1 MSEFTNDAR
10 KMLELVGGRENIV
23 SFTHCATRMRF
34 VLADDK
40 KADVK
45 GIEALSCVKGSFT
58 QGGQFQVIIGNKVSQ
73 FFDEFS
79 AVSNMDGVDKQ
90 EVKKAAKG
98 NMNLLQRAVANLAEI
113 FAPIIP
119 AIIVGGLIL
128 GFRNIIGDIKLLEDG
143 TKAITEVYPFWSG
156 VYNFL
161 WLAGEAIFTFLP
173 VGVTWSVCKKM
184 NVDQML
190 GIVLGITLV
199 SPQLMSASDYVAA
212 VEAGDPVKYWDF
224 GSFHINMVGYQSQ
237 VIPAILVG
245 LVFAVIYRFLK
256 KHVPEVIS
264 MIVVPF
270 CSLIPAIILAHTIIG
285 PFGRMLGDGL
295 AGVIMAGFNSSFA
308 WLFSG
313 IYGLLY
319 PLLVITGL
327 HHSMLPIDLQT
338 VATMGGIYT
347 FPVVALSNIAQASAV
362 MAFVFVNR
370 KDAKAREVGI
380 PSFIS
385 GYLGVTEPAMFG
397 VNLKYLYPF
406 VGAMLTSGVMGIV
419 SRLFGVIA
427 NSVGVGGLPAFLS
440 MRGDKIL
447 AYILCIVIDIA
458 LAFLLTVV
466 LSKTKL
472 KDMGVHYES
481 GK

>member
-1 MSEFTNDAR
+1 MSEFASDAR
-10 KMLELVGGRENIV
+10 RLLELVGGRENIV

-34 VLADDK
+34 VLADEK

-45 GIEALSCVKGSFT
+45 GIEALESVKGSFT
-58 QGGQFQVIIGNKVSQ
+58 QGGQFQVIIGNKVSV

-79 AVSNMDGVDKQ
+79 AVSHMEGVDKQ
-90 EVKKAAKG
+90 EVKNAAKG

-113 FAPIIP
+113 FAPLIP

-128 GFRNIIGDIKLLEDG
+128 GFRNIIGDIKLLEGG
-143 TKAITEVYPFWSG
+143 TKSVTEVYQFWNG
-156 VYNFL
+156 VYSFL
-161 WLAGEAIFTFLP
+161 WLIGETIFTFLP
-173 VGVTWSVCKKM
+173 VGVTWSVCRKM
-184 NVDQML
+184 NADQML

-199 SPQLMSASDYVAA
+199 SPQLMPASDFVAA
-212 VEAGDPVKYWDF
+212 KAAGEAVKMWDF
-224 GSFHINMVGYQSQ
+224 GWFHINMVGYQSQ

-245 LVFAVIYRFLK
+245 IVFSLIYRFLK
-256 KHVPEVIS
+256 KRIPDAVS
-264 MIVVPF
+264 MILVPF
-270 CSLIPAIILAHTIIG
+270 CSLVPAVLLAHTAIG

-295 AGVIMAGFNSSFA
+295 AGIIMAGFSSSLC

-347 FPVVALSNIAQASAV
+347 FPVVALSNIAQATAV
-362 MAFVFVNR
+362 AAFVFVNR
-370 KDAKAREVGI
+370 KDARIREIGI

-385 GYLGVTEPAMFG
+385 GFLGVTEPAMFG

-406 VGAMLTSGVMGIV
+406 IGAMLASGIMGVI

-427 NSVGVGGLPAFLS
+427 NSVGVGGIPAFLS

-447 AYILCIVIDIA
+447 VYLVCILLDMV
-458 LAFLLTVV
+458 LAFGITVI

-472 KDMGVHYES
+472 KNYGTR
-481 GK
+481 

>member
-1 MSEFTNDAR
+1 MADFKQDASR
-10 KMLELVGGRENIV
+10 LQELVGGRENIV

-45 GIEALSCVKGSFT
+45 GIEALSSVKGTFT
-58 QGGQFQVIIGNKVSQ
+58 QGGQFQVIIGNKVSV

-79 AVSNMDGVDKQ
+79 AVSHMEGVDKQ
-90 EVKKAAKG
+90 EVKQAAKG
-98 NMNLLQRAVANLAEI
+98 NMNLLQRALANLAEV
-113 FAPIIP
+113 FAPLIP

-128 GFRNIIGDIKLLEDG
+128 GFRNVIGDIKLLENG
-143 TKAITEVYPFWSG
+143 TRAITEVYPFWKG
-156 VYNFL
+156 AYDFL

-173 VGVTWSVCKKM
+173 VGVTWSVCRKM
-184 NVDQML
+184 NADQML

-212 VEAGDPVKYWDF
+212 VEAGEAVKVWDF

-245 LVFAVIYRFLK
+245 IVFSLLYRFLK
-256 KHVPEVIS
+256 KRVPEMIS

-270 CSLIPAIILAHTIIG
+270 FSLIPAIILAHTVIG

-295 AGVIMAGFNSSFA
+295 AGIIMAGFNSSFN

-327 HHSMLPIDLQT
+327 HHAMLPIDLQT
-338 VATMGGIYT
+338 AATMGGIYT
-347 FPVVALSNIAQASAV
+347 FPVVALSNIAQATAV
-362 MAFVFVNR
+362 AAFVFVNR
-370 KDAKAREVGI
+370 HDRRAKEVGV
-380 PSFIS
+380 PAFIS

-406 VGAMLTSGVMGIV
+406 VGAMLASGVMGIA
-419 SRLFGVIA
+419 SRLAGVIA
-427 NSVGVGGLPAFLS
+427 NSVGVGGIPAFLS
-440 MRGDKIL
+440 MRGDKML
-447 AYILCIVIDIA
+447 LYILCIAADIV
-458 LAFLLTVV
+458 LAFLFTVL
-466 LSKTKL
+466 LSRTK
-472 KDMGVHYES
+472 MGEYGNH
-481 GK
+481 

>member
-1 MSEFTNDAR
+1 MADFKQDAGELL
-10 KMLELVGGRENIV
+10 KLVGGRENIV

-34 VLADDK
+34 VLADEK

-45 GIEALSCVKGSFT
+45 GIEALDSVKGTFT
-58 QGGQFQVIIGNKVSQ
+58 QGGQFQVIIGNKVAV

-79 AVSNMDGVDKQ
+79 AISHMEGVDKQ
-90 EVKKAAKG
+90 EVKQAAKG
-98 NMNLLQRAVANLAEI
+98 NMNLLQRAVANLAEV
-113 FAPIIP
+113 FAPLIP

-128 GFRNIIGDIKLLEDG
+128 GFRNIIGDIKLLDGG
-143 TKAITEVYPFWSG
+143 TKSITEVSQFWNG
-156 VYNFL
+156 AYNFL

-173 VGVTWSVCKKM
+173 VGVTWSVCRKM
-184 NVDQML
+184 NADQML

-212 VEAGDPVKYWDF
+212 VEAGDPVKMWDF

-237 VIPAILVG
+237 VIPA
-245 LVFAVIYRFLK
+245 
-256 KHVPEVIS
+256 
-264 MIVVPF
+264 M
-270 CSLIPAIILAHTIIG
+270 ILAHTVIG

-295 AGVIMAGFNSSFA
+295 AGIIMASFNSPVN

-327 HHSMLPIDLQT
+327 HHAMLPIDLQT
-338 VATMGGIYT
+338 AATMGGIYT
-347 FPVVALSNIAQASAV
+347 FPVVALSNIAQATAV
-362 MAFVFVNR
+362 AAFVFINR
-370 KDAKAREVGI
+370 HDAKAKEVGI
-380 PSFIS
+380 PAFIS

-406 VGAMLTSGVMGIV
+406 VGAMLASGVMGIF
-419 SRLFGVIA
+419 SRLAGVIA
-427 NSVGVGGLPAFLS
+427 NSVGVGGIPAFLS

-447 AYILCIVIDIA
+447 IYIVCIAADIV
-458 LAFLLTVV
+458 LAFLFTLL
-466 LSKTKL
+466 LSGTKL
-472 KDMGVHYES
+472 KDYGNH
-481 GK
+481 

>member
-1 MSEFTNDAR
+1 MAEFSKDAER
-10 KMLELVGGRENIV
+10 LLELVGGKENIV

-34 VLADDK
+34 VLADEK
-40 KADVK
+40 KADISKIEELSSVK
-45 GIEALSCVKGSFT
+45 GTFT
-58 QGGQFQVIIGNKVSQ
+58 QGGQFQVIVGNKVSM

-79 AVSNMDGVDKQ
+79 KISNMDGVDKQ
-90 EVKKAAKG
+90 EAKAAAKG
-98 NMNLLQRAVANLAEI
+98 NMNLLQRAVANLSEI

-143 TKAITEVYPFWSG
+143 TKAITEVYQVWAG
-156 VYNFL
+156 IYNFL
-161 WLAGEAIFTFLP
+161 WLIGEAIFVFLP
-173 VGVTWSVCKKM
+173 VGITWSVCKKM

-199 SPQLMSASDYVAA
+199 SPQLMSAGDYVAA
-212 VEAGDPVKYWDF
+212 IEVGDAVKSWDF
-224 GSFHINMVGYQSQ
+224 GAFHINMVGYQSQ

-245 LVFAVIYRFLK
+245 IVFAIFYRFLK
-256 KHVPEVIS
+256 KRVPEMIS

-270 CSLIPAIILAHTIIG
+270 CSLVPTVLLAHTVIG

-295 AGVIMAGFNSSFA
+295 ASIVMAGFNSSVS

-313 IYGLLY
+313 VYGLVY

-327 HHSMLPIDLQT
+327 HHSMLPVDLQT

-347 FPVVALSNIAQASAV
+347 FPVIALSNVAQASAV
-362 MAFVFVNR
+362 MAFVFLHK
-370 KDAKAREVGI
+370 KDAKVKEVGI
-380 PSFIS
+380 PSFVS
-385 GYLGVTEPAMFG
+385 GFLGVTEPAMFG
-397 VNLKYLYPF
+397 INLKYLYPF
-406 VGAMLTSGVMGIV
+406 IGAMLASGVSSVV
-419 SRLFGVIA
+419 SRAFGVIA

-440 MRGDKIL
+440 MRGDKMLIFIMCMVL
-447 AYILCIVIDIA
+447 DIV
-458 LAFLLTVV
+458 LAFMFTMI

-472 KDMGVHYES
+472 KSY
-481 GK
+481 GKK

>member
-143 TKAITEVYPFWSG
+143 TKAITEV
-156 VYNFL
+156 
-161 WLAGEAIFTFLP
+161 
-173 VGVTWSVCKKM
+173 
-184 NVDQML
+184 DQML

-313 IYGLLY
+313 IY
-319 PLLVITGL
+319 
-327 HHSMLPIDLQT
+327 
-338 VATMGGIYT
+338 T

-440 MRGDKIL
+440 MQGDKIL
-447 AYILCIVIDIA
+447 VYILCIVIDIA
-458 LAFLLTVV
+458 LAFLITVV